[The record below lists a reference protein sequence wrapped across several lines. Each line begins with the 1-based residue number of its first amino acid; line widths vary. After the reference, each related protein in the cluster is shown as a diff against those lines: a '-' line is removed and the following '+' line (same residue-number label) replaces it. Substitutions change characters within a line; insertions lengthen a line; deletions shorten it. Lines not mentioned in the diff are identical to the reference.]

1 MSENFDI
8 DVLDQVIYDTIH
20 NYRDANTGKKGPFAL
35 AKVVNMSGATLQNKA
50 NRNEEYANL
59 NVKEARS
66 VMLGTKDFSILHA
79 LAAELSFA
87 AVPLPVADFPADMDL
102 MVAITE
108 WTTDYGETAAAIRDA
123 LNDKKITRKELEVI
137 RKELVQDFEKGI
149 KILDVME
156 GMAEPE

>member
-1 MSENFDI
+1 MSDHFDI
-8 DVLDQVIYDTIH
+8 DVIDQAIYDTIH
-20 NYRDANTGKKGPFAL
+20 GFRDANTGKKGPFAL

-59 NVKEARS
+59 NVKEARA
-66 VMLGTKDFSILHA
+66 VMLGAKDFSILHA
-79 LAAELSFA
+79 LAAEVNFA
-87 AVPLPVADFPADMDL
+87 AVPLPAVDFPADMDL

-108 WTTDYGETAAAIRDA
+108 WTTDYGETAKAIHDA
-123 LNDKKITRKELEVI
+123 LSDKKITRSELDVI
-137 RKELVQDFEKGI
+137 RKELIQDFEKGI